1 MTVSSLFKVLLDKSP
16 SLWYNALASTVCDLS
31 CMSAM
36 GRLSTVKEWRS
47 VTAHCKPKNPPCQGG
62 FFRCAAAALIAAH
75 PAARHGAALGGVAPP
90 LRSGSKPRLLVPRS
104 GSPATMTAA
113 GPAARTGP
121 GVFATPPRPPPRR
134 GERISGVW
142 YGAFSFIFGPSV
154 GAGSPASGRLMPRS

>member
-75 PAARHGAALGGVAPP
+75 PAARHCAAPRSASPSAP
-90 LRSGSKPRLLVPRS
+90 LRVEADGLLVPRS
-104 GSPATMTAA
+104 GSPATMAAA
-113 GPAARTGP
+113 GQAARTGP
-121 GVFATPPRPPPRR
+121 GVFATPPRPSPRR
-134 GERISGVW
+134 GGRISGVW
-142 YGAFSFIFGPSV
+142 YGAFRSSSALLLGSGPQLP
-154 GAGSPASGRLMPRS
+154 GG